1 MIWSFD
7 AIALVTTEDPAVIAG
22 QDRLIETVIKPEVRH
37 EYILRKGGI
46 PAYRGSDIRQMDAC
60 SQASMESWKMAD
72 IKVLLTASQWLQTL
86 DIAASILRPAWWDP
100 DAEAAT
106 ITTDLITAIDL
117 MNQRDSPAP
126 ADR

>member
-1 MIWSFD
+1 MATFTVRGKNIEITPSLREYVEKRVGKVTKYFD
-7 AIALVTTEDPAVIAG
+7 SVG
-22 QDRLIETVIKPEVRH
+22 
-37 EYILRKGGI
+37 
-46 PAYRGSDIRQMDAC
+46 
-60 SQASMESWKMAD
+60 D

-106 ITTDLITAIDL
+106 TTTDLITAIDL
-117 MNQRDSPAP
+117 MNQRDGPAP